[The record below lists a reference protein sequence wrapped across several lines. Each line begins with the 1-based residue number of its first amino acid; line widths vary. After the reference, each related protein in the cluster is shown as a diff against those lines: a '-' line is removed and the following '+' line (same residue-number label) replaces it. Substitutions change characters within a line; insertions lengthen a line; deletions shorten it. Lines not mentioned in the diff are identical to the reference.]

1 MKQPLFA
8 AAALLSLAFTSCG
21 VIPTPA
27 VPIPDAEISL
37 PPSSAVAGRVIYM
50 KTDVL
55 GGVSLPGVLQQVS
68 ITGTATYSSGGGNL
82 SGATVFIR
90 SSIDPMPAGCATTT
104 LAPVLLC
111 DPAGEV
117 ARQIGSVSLASGT
130 ASTFTLSGPEL
141 DAAAKAG
148 HGYIGVLVTGGSSLF
163 TDKLKLTGMEA
174 RAKF

>member
-1 MKQPLFA
+1 MKQTLLT
-8 AAALLSLAFTSCG
+8 AAALASLAFSSCG

-55 GGVSLPGVLQQVS
+55 GGVTLPSVLQQVS
-68 ITGTATYSSGGGNL
+68 ITGLATYSSGGGNL

-117 ARQIGSVSLASGT
+117 ARQIGSVNLTSGT
-130 ASTFTLSGPEL
+130 ASAFTLSGPEL

-148 HGYIGVLVTGGSSLF
+148 HGYIGVLITGGSSVL

>member
-1 MKQPLFA
+1 MQKTLLA
-8 AAALLSLAFTSCG
+8 AAALASLAFSSCG

-27 VPIPDAEISL
+27 VPIPDAELSL

-68 ITGTATYSSGGGNL
+68 ITGMATYTSGGGNL
-82 SGATVFIR
+82 SGASVFIR
-90 SSIDPMPAGCATTT
+90 SSVEPLPAGCTTT
-104 LAPVLLC
+104 DLAPVILC

-117 ARQIGSVSLASGT
+117 ARQIGTVNLTSGT
-130 ASTFTLSGPEL
+130 ATPFTLRGPEL

-148 HGYIGVLVTGGSSLF
+148 HGYIGVLVTGGSTVL